1 MQPLSVLFLSWLWP
15 PRGCFGEEKEVIEE
29 IDLFGSLCSDNGGS
43 ISNTTWYHY
52 GNATDAT
59 KVSDIFNGTS
69 VLVGDNAPVCA
80 VGTYYGIGMTTFEP
94 TIGVTS
100 LDNLYMTSWGM
111 GRLDRLQ

>member
-1 MQPLSVLFLSWLWP
+1 MASLG
-15 PRGCFGEEKEVIEE
+15 GCFGEEKEVIEE
-29 IDLFGSLCSDNGGS
+29 IDLFGSLCSENGGS

-59 KVSDIFNGTS
+59 KVSDLFNGTS

-80 VGTYYGIGMTTFEP
+80 IGTYYGIGMTTFEP

-111 GRLDRLQ
+111 ARLVRPQ